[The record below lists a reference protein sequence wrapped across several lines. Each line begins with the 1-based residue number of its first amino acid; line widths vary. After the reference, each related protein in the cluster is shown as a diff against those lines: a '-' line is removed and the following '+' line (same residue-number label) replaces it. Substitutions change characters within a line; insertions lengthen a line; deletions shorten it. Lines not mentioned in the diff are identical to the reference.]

1 MGKDYVAGT
10 VLRYERT
17 ARYLGELLQK
27 EYRMNDIPLKEIN
40 HEFIARFEH
49 YVKNRKIMCPECH
62 GKISEKL
69 QEDNKSGACEQMDN
83 RRSFSG
89 DSF

>member
-1 MGKDYVAGT
+1 MGKVYVAGT

-49 YVKNRKIMCPECH
+49 YVKTEKSCAQNATVKYL
-62 GKISEKL
+62 KKL

-83 RRSFSG
+83 GRSFSG